1 MGTPPRIALREMTA
15 DDIPA
20 VHRVEQAAYGD
31 EAWPETLFEGEL
43 RNASASY
50 VVAEHA
56 SEDGEAAARGPIL
69 GYAGVWFMV
78 DQLHLASIAV
88 DPAAQGGGIGQRLLL
103 DCIDRAQRAAM
114 QSIALEVRPSNERA
128 VRLYRHFGFVEAGAL
143 RAYYGDGEDALLLLT
158 PRLDDPDWR
167 ALIDAR
173 RAAHEQ
179 RWGAPET
186 DPDAAV
192 RDTVAR
198 QGA

>member
-88 DPAAQGGGIGQRLLL
+88 DPAVQGGGIGQRLLL
-103 DCIDRAQRAAM
+103 DCIDRAQRAKM
-114 QSIALEVRPSNERA
+114 LSIALEVRPSNERA
-128 VRLYRHFGFVEAGAL
+128 VRLYRHFGFVEAGTL
-143 RAYYGDGEDALLLLT
+143 RGYYGDGEDALLLLT

-167 ALIDAR
+167 ALIEER

-179 RWGAPET
+179 RWGAHNVAVRE
-186 DPDAAV
+186 DAA
-192 RDTVAR
+192 R
-198 QGA
+198 